1 MGFLFLIAM
10 ITEWVLLTIGEI
22 LITGVLVVVMI
33 LNWIV
38 GRH

>member
-10 ITEWVLLTIGEI
+10 IIEWVLLTIGEM
-22 LITGVLVVVMI
+22 LITIVLVLVMI

>member
-1 MGFLFLIAM
+1 MGFLFLLAM
-10 ITEWVLLTIGEI
+10 ILEWVFLTIGEI
-22 LITGVLVVVMI
+22 LITGVLVIVMI

>member
-10 ITEWVLLTIGEI
+10 IIEWVFLAIGEVLISGLLI
-22 LITGVLVVVMI
+22 LVMI

>member
-10 ITEWVLLTIGEI
+10 IAEWVLLTIGEI
-22 LITGVLVVVMI
+22 LITGVLVIVMI

>member
-10 ITEWVLLTIGEI
+10 IIEWVFFTIGEI
-22 LITGVLVVVMI
+22 LIGGLLILVMI

>member
-10 ITEWVLLTIGEI
+10 IIEWVFLTIGEI
-22 LITGVLVVVMI
+22 LISGLLILVMI

>member
-1 MGFLFLIAM
+1 MGFLFLLAM
-10 ITEWVLLTIGEI
+10 LIEWVLLTIGEI
-22 LITGVLVVVMI
+22 LISGVLILVMI

>member
-1 MGFLFLIAM
+1 MGFLFLLVMLI
-10 ITEWVLLTIGEI
+10 EWVFLTIGEI
-22 LITGVLVVVMI
+22 LISGVLILVMI